1 MSHVV
6 SIETRVRDI
15 GALRAACRRLGVTEP
30 VLETVQLF
38 SGKATG
44 YCVRLAGWRYPVAC
58 DVENGQLKFD
68 NFQGRWGEQAQL
80 DKLLQAYACEMTKIE
95 ARRKG
100 HTCTEQHL
108 ADGSIKLTI
117 NAGGAA

>member
-38 SGKATG
+38 SGKETG
-44 YCVRLAGWRYPVAC
+44 YCVRLPEWRYPVAALPLVLC
-58 DVENGQLKFD
+58 WYLLHGLRSPDEDVSEVLIQNLVSEQLALAPPPPARPAIEHD
-68 NFQGRWGEQAQL
+68 APPAL
-80 DKLLQAYACEMTKIE
+80 DE
-95 ARRKG
+95 
-100 HTCTEQHL
+100 
-108 ADGSIKLTI
+108 DPPF
-117 NAGGAA
+117 